1 MYTYRKKPKTPKE
14 KLLFEIEQLIYY
26 SENPI
31 AIRKL
36 EIVKE
41 KTETI
46 L

>member
-1 MYTYRKKPKTPKE
+1 MYAYREKPKTPKE

-26 SENPI
+26 SENPT

-41 KTETI
+41 KAEII